1 MRASLRRIV
10 LRVVARISAAFVNQ
24 ALSPATAEQ
33 GRILLI
39 RPDHLGDVL
48 FTTPA
53 LRALRSTVPDA
64 YIAYLVGP
72 WSREIVQGNP
82 HLDEVI
88 VCPFPGFTRRPKTH
102 LLEPYVVLWR
112 HARALRARKFDVA
125 VVLRFDHWWGTMLAY
140 WARIPVRV
148 GYALP
153 ETTHFLTEA
162 LPYARGQHEV
172 EQNMH
177 LVASVVGRDLGDA
190 GPLEFTPR
198 PQDARS
204 AMELLKDSGFHGR
217 YLCLHPGAGAPVK
230 LWRPEAFAQAADA
243 IGKKHGLEVV
253 ITGSSTEKS
262 LAQGIAD
269 LMGRA
274 SLVLAGQT
282 NLGQLAAIMGRSELV
297 IGVDSGPLH
306 LAVSQGVPT
315 VHLYGPIDY
324 RTFGPWGDS
333 HKHTVVLSDTSCI
346 PCGRLDYARHEL
358 PDHPCVRAIT
368 VEQVL
373 RAADSL
379 LALNSAARSRMV

>member
-1 MRASLRRIV
+1 MKASLRRIV
-10 LRVVARISAAFVNQ
+10 LRAVARISAAFVNQ
-24 ALSPATAEQ
+24 ASSPARPQ
-33 GRILLI
+33 QRRILLI
-39 RPDHLGDVL
+39 RPDHVGDVL

-53 LRALRSTVPDA
+53 LRALRSAVPDA

-88 VCPFPGFTRRPKTH
+88 VCPFPGFTRRPKAH
-102 LLEPYVVLWR
+102 FLEPYVVLWKY
-112 HARALRARKFDVA
+112 ARAVRAREFDVA
-125 VVLRFDHWWGTMLAY
+125 VALRFDHWWGTMLAY
-140 WARIPVRV
+140 WAGVPVRV

-153 ETTHFLTEA
+153 ETTCFLTQA
-162 LPYARGQHEV
+162 LPYVGGRHEV

-177 LVASVVGRDLGDA
+177 LVASVVDRDIGDA
-190 GPLEFTPR
+190 GSLEFTPT

-204 AMELLKDSGFHGR
+204 ALDLLKDSGCQGR

-243 IGKKHGLEVV
+243 IAEKYGLQVI
-253 ITGSSTEKS
+253 ITGSSAEKG
-262 LAQGIAD
+262 LAQRIAD
-269 LMGRA
+269 LMERA
-274 SLVLAGQT
+274 PLMVVGQT
-282 NLGQLAAIMGRSELV
+282 NLGELAAIMGRCELV

-315 VHLYGPIDY
+315 VHLYGPIDH

-333 HKHTVVLSDTSCI
+333 HKHLVVVSDRGCI
-346 PCGRLDYARHEL
+346 PCDRLDYAPHEL

-368 VEQVL
+368 VAQVL
-373 RAADSL
+373 RAADSV
-379 LALNSAARSRMV
+379 LALNSAATSRMV

>member
-10 LRVVARISAAFVNQ
+10 LRGVARISAAFVNQ
-24 ALSPATAEQ
+24 ASSPPTAKQ
-33 GRILLI
+33 RRILLI
-39 RPDHLGDVL
+39 RPDHVGDVL

-53 LRALRSTVPDA
+53 LRALRATVPDA

-82 HLDEVI
+82 HLDELI
-88 VCPFPGFTRRPKTH
+88 VCPFPGFTRRPKEH
-102 LLEPYVVLWR
+102 FLEPYVVLWKYA
-112 HARALRARKFDVA
+112 HALRARKFDVA
-125 VVLRFDHWWGTMLAY
+125 VVLRFDHWWGTMLAC
-140 WARIPVRV
+140 WAGIPVRV
-148 GYALP
+148 GYAFP

-162 LPYARGQHEV
+162 LPYARGRHEV
-172 EQNMH
+172 EQNMR
-177 LVASVVGRDLGDA
+177 LVASVAGRDMGDA
-190 GPLEFTPR
+190 GPLDFTPR

-204 AMELLKDSGFHGR
+204 ALDLLKDSGFEGR

-230 LWRPEAFAQAADA
+230 LWRPEAFARAADA
-243 IGKKHGLEVV
+243 IAEKYDLQVV
-253 ITGSSTEKS
+253 ITGSSAEKG
-262 LAQGIAD
+262 LTQGIAD

-274 SLVLAGQT
+274 PLVLAGQT
-282 NLGQLAAIMGRSELV
+282 NLGELAAIMGRSELV

-315 VHLYGPIDY
+315 VHLYGPVDH

-333 HKHTVVLSDTSCI
+333 HKHRVVVSDRSCI
-346 PCGRLDYARHEL
+346 PCDRLDYAPHEL
-358 PDHPCVRAIT
+358 LDHPCVRAIA

-373 RAADSL
+373 RAADSV